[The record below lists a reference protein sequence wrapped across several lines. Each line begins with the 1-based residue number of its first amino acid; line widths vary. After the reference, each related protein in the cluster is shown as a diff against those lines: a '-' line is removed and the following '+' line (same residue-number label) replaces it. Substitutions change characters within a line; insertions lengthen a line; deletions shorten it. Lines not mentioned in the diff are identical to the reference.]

1 MAWEAKSLRD
11 ACLVFEDM
19 LEPWMFPVDAA
30 HPCAIDASSSTTS
43 DALDPVG
50 TRRQWDSFLLYL
62 FSSDIDLSDTPS
74 VFKYMMPVDF
84 FQNFTIRLI

>member
-43 DALDPVG
+43 DALDPVVRG
-50 TRRQWDSFLLYL
+50 SAHMGEQVR
-62 FSSDIDLSDTPS
+62 
-74 VFKYMMPVDF
+74 VGE
-84 FQNFTIRLI
+84 